1 MKNQV
6 TGSLLAE
13 KMEVTMWPLERIIP
27 YPRNARKIPP
37 EAVDKV
43 AASIREFGWRVPIV
57 VDKNGVIICGHT
69 RLLAARKLGLREA
82 PVHVAANLTPAQV
95 RAYRLLDNRS
105 HEETSWDEDLLG
117 LELLDLKGMGVDLDL
132 TGFNMDEID
141 NFLANAEGG
150 TVGLTDD
157 DAAPELSET
166 AITVPGDSWT
176 VGDHRVLCADATQIE
191 NIEKVM
197 NGSLADLVFSDPPYN
212 VGYGGGPD
220 KHGRKRRRIA
230 NDDLGLGFG
239 EFLHAA
245 CRNMLE
251 VTKGSL
257 YICMS
262 SSEIDTLKK
271 AFIDAGGH
279 WSTFVIWAKNTFT
292 LGRSDYQRQYEP
304 MLYGWKEG
312 TDHFWCGARD
322 QGDVWFVDKP
332 RVNEFHPT
340 QKPVELIERAIR
352 NSSKGRDTILDPFA
366 GSGSTLIAC
375 EKTGRHARL
384 IELDPRYVDCTVQR
398 WQAWSGKTATLDG
411 DGRLFDEIAAERLQ
425 LAAGG

>member
-1 MKNQV
+1 MKTKV
-6 TGSLLAE
+6 AASLFAE

-27 YPRNARKIPP
+27 YARNARKIPP

-105 HEETSWDEDLLG
+105 HEETSWDENLLG

-132 TGFNMDEID
+132 TGFNLDEID
-141 NFLANAEGG
+141 SFLANAEGSR
-150 TVGLTDD
+150 VGLTDD
-157 DAAPELSET
+157 DSAPELPET
-166 AITVPGDSWT
+166 AVTVSGDCWT
-176 VGDHRVLCADATQIE
+176 VGDHRVLCADATEIQS
-191 NIEKVM
+191 IEKVM
-197 NGSLADLVFSDPPYN
+197 DGGLADLVFSDPPYN
-212 VGYGGGPD
+212 VAYGGGPD

-239 EFLHAA
+239 EFLYAA

-271 AFIDAGGH
+271 AFTDAGGH

-340 QKPVELIERAIR
+340 QKPVELVERAIR
-352 NSSKGRDTILDPFA
+352 NSSKGRDTVLDPFG
-366 GSGSTLIAC
+366 GSGSTMIAC
-375 EKTGRHARL
+375 EKTGRQARL
-384 IELDPRYVDCTVQR
+384 VELDPRYVDCAVQR
-398 WQAWSGKTATLDG
+398 WQAWSGKTATLDA
-411 DGRLFDEIAAERLQ
+411 DGRTFNEIAAERLRPTT
-425 LAAGG
+425 